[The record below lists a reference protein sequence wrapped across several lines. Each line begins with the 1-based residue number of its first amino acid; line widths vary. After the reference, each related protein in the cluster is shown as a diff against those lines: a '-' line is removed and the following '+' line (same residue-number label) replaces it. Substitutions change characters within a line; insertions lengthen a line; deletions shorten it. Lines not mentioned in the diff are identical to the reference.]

1 MIPLRLLIQ
10 HVKGMRVL
18 DDPLLSF
25 FSKHAHVVVP
35 CFVVHEIKASVRRG
49 LPGKA
54 EISRENLSAVV
65 VLQERLHR
73 DLGRK
78 RVSHS
83 QRTDIDRKG
92 LGVVL
97 NFETVVGPRE
107 RRIESFADSI
117 PYGRLKLYSIAT
129 EETTDLRTQVQ

>member
-1 MIPLRLLIQ
+1 
-10 HVKGMRVL
+10 MRVL

-25 FSKHAHVVVP
+25 FSKYAHVVVP

>member
-1 MIPLRLLIQ
+1 MVLLRLLIQ
-10 HVKGMRVL
+10 YVKGMRVL
-18 DDPLLSF
+18 DDPLLAF
-25 FSKHAHVVVP
+25 FPEHAHVVIP

-83 QRTDIDRKG
+83 QRADIDCEG

-97 NFETVVGPRE
+97 NFETVVGPR
-107 RRIESFADSI
+107 
-117 PYGRLKLYSIAT
+117 
-129 EETTDLRTQVQ
+129 